1 MRTLQ
6 HLTVGMG
13 LVLLA
18 ACTSTDSKLPIP
30 GNNLAVNAP
39 PAEDDGFKLQPANT
53 ILSFLQW
60 YRHNVTRIKQ
70 IEMVSPSTD
79 PKMNGAYAV
88 NFTATEQYLD
98 ELKKSGFVS
107 DKYIANWR
115 DYFKQADE
123 KLKKSAQRE
132 GSVKEFDKDFI
143 MWAKDYTDDLNHI
156 EKSTVEY
163 QKAAN
168 DEGIVMIG
176 LPTVGRVKYKISKQ
190 NGKWLIDD
198 IKDMR
203 SALDQAQND

>member
-6 HLTVGMG
+6 HVTVCTC
-13 LVLLA
+13 LVLAA

-39 PAEDDGFKLQPANT
+39 QPSDEGFKLQPANT
-53 ILSFLQW
+53 ILGFLQW
-60 YRHNVTRIKQ
+60 YRQNVTRIKQ

-79 PKMNGAYAV
+79 PKLNGAYAV

-107 DKYIANWR
+107 DTYISNWR
-115 DYFKQADE
+115 EYFKQADE
-123 KLKKSAQRE
+123 KLKKTGQRE
-132 GSVKEFDKDFI
+132 GPVKEFEKDFV
-143 MWAKDYTDDLNHI
+143 MWSKDYTDDLKRI

-168 DEGIVMIG
+168 DEGVVMIG